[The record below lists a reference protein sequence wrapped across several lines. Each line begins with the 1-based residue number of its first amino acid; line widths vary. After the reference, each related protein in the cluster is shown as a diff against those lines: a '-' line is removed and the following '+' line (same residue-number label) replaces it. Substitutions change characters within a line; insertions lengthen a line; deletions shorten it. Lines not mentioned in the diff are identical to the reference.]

1 MVVPVLISWRILYPE
16 TEFHE
21 RRSKVESNEIASRV
35 PNGNFRLWSKHRYA
49 CTRYTAT
56 IDEDVP
62 RAKVTVVVIAI
73 VSPCRVRNFR
83 VQRPRFK
90 MNEFESSQGVTRQID
105 AIERYAAKQI
115 LPRTRVNFHRL
126 LFTIGPATL
135 VDLLVRIK
143 RYSNSKRLKIKII
156 RRLEQT
162 GKASVSRSTP
172 EN

>member
-1 MVVPVLISWRILYPE
+1 MLISRRILYPG

-35 PNGNFRLWSKHRYA
+35 PNRNFRLWSKHRYA

-83 VQRPRFK
+83 VQRPRSK

-105 AIERYAAKQI
+105 AIERYAAKQNSSSYSCQ
-115 LPRTRVNFHRL
+115 LSSSSFYDRAGHSRRF
-126 LFTIGPATL
+126 IGP
-135 VDLLVRIK
+135 
-143 RYSNSKRLKIKII
+143 N
-156 RRLEQT
+156 
-162 GKASVSRSTP
+162 
-172 EN
+172 

>member
-1 MVVPVLISWRILYPE
+1 MLISRRILHPG

-35 PNGNFRLWSKHRYA
+35 SNRNFRLSSKHRYA

-62 RAKVTVVVIAI
+62 RAKVTVVVIVI
-73 VSPCRVRNFR
+73 VSSCRVRNFR
-83 VQRPRFK
+83 VQRPRSK

-126 LFTIGPATL
+126 FFTIGLVTL
-135 VDLLVRIK
+135 VDLSGFRTA
-143 RYSNSKRLKIKII
+143 NS
-156 RRLEQT
+156 
-162 GKASVSRSTP
+162 
-172 EN
+172 